1 MEATEEGAGASATT
15 TCGICVE
22 EFPEEGVVKYCDG
35 KHVFCKGCFDGWIKK
50 SLDELNERN
59 VFEKI
64 TDLVEHY
71 CHEKDDNVCMIP
83 EFIYTGIKCPV
94 CREMIHMAP
103 LQDGIPLNYTGPFS
117 KEITPNPGNSGNIM
131 RAGTMDV
138 GKVECHYLNGKKHGP
153 FKSYNSNG
161 EVKIECEFVNGRL
174 EGSYI
179 YWGKYMVHKIY
190 EITYVNGVM
199 NGPKKYYDGATLSRE
214 QIYQDGLLCEQ
225 KKYELT
231 GEIGS
236 IRTYDQGTLIREK
249 GWHPNRN
256 LEFDIGF
263 SGEGFKHGEC
273 KIWHDNGLISNIEHW
288 RNGVKYGIHQW
299 FDEEGKLIEEKDYGE
314 GSEMWFDNMP
324 VVDYLSFGNMTI
336 VENLS

>member
-1 MEATEEGAGASATT
+1 MEAKCEASATT
-15 TCGICVE
+15 YTCGICVE
-22 EFPEEGVVKYCDG
+22 EFPEDGVVKYCDG
-35 KHVFCKGCFDGWIKK
+35 KHVFCRGCFDGWIKK
-50 SLDELNERN
+50 SLNELNERN

-71 CHEKDDNVCMIP
+71 CHEKDKNVGMIP

-103 LQDGIPLNYTGPFS
+103 LEEGFPLNYTGPFS
-117 KEITPNPGNSGNIM
+117 KEISPPPGNSGNIM

-138 GKVECHYLNGKKHGP
+138 GKVECYYLNGKKHGP

-199 NGPKKYYDGATLSRE
+199 NGPKKWYSEDGEALSRKE
-214 QIYQDGLLCEQ
+214 TYQDGLLCEEV
-225 KKYELT
+225 KYGLI
-231 GEIGS
+231 GEIKDIS
-236 IRTYDQGTLIREK
+236 TYHRGTLIRVE
-249 GWHPNRN
+249 GWHPNGK
-256 LEFDIGF
+256 LYYDLSF
-263 SGEGFKHGEC
+263 SGNAIKHGVC
-273 KIWHDNGLISNIEHW
+273 KIWHNNGLISNIKHW
-288 RNGVKYGIHQW
+288 RNGVKCGIHQS
-299 FDEEGKLIEEKDYGE
+299 FDEEGKLIKEKDYGE
-314 GSEMWFDNMP
+314 GSGTWF
-324 VVDYLSFGNMTI
+324 SNMTI
-336 VENLS
+336 VDDLS